1 MSKGKNRIIHFPA
14 DCIGC
19 NSCVENAPGNWY
31 IDEST
36 GKAIL
41 RGGCNKG
48 GTMISEISSAEVA
61 DNQRAAMS
69 CPMGIIRV
77 IDEKGQDISE
87 G

>member
-1 MSKGKNRIIHFPA
+1 
-14 DCIGC
+14 
-19 NSCVENAPGNWY
+19 
-31 IDEST
+31 
-36 GKAIL
+36 
-41 RGGCNKG
+41 
-48 GTMISEISSAEVA
+48 MISEISSAEVA